1 MKKTFLHRPQINDL
15 VLKVL
20 SESVEG
26 IDDFVGEIVKRH
38 PDFKEHADKL
48 EEAIEKSGCK
58 KIEFSGFNFPAW
70 GAALHSGVLIN
81 NQVLYQPLPLLLF
94 VIFHEIAHQYQYQKY
109 GAEKM
114 YEYLED
120 EISDEDAAKFLY
132 GVEIVADEFGS
143 RKLREFQNK
152 GYVES
157 GFVPPSVY
165 KNMSPS
171 SITKMVQNFKKQIK
185 DNLGDREMNV
195 ENLGEILY
203 NWIKDKNIKP
213 NTKPS
218 FVNRFL
224 GNF

>member
-1 MKKTFLHRPQINDL
+1 MKKTFLHRPQINNL

-26 IDDFVGEIVKRH
+26 VDDFVGEIVKRH

-58 KIEFSGFNFPAW
+58 KIEFARFKFPAW

-94 VIFHEIAHQYQYQKY
+94 VIFHEIAHQYQYKKY

-114 YEYLED
+114 YEYFKD

-152 GYVES
+152 GYIES
-157 GFVPPSVY
+157 GFVPPMVY
-165 KNMSPS
+165 KNMSPLN
-171 SITKMVQNFKKQIK
+171 ITKMVQTFKKQIK
-185 DNLGDREMNV
+185 DNLGDREMNA
-195 ENLGEILY
+195 ENLGQILY
-203 NWIKDKNIKP
+203 NWIKDT
-213 NTKPS
+213 NTQPS
-218 FVNRFL
+218 LVNRFL
-224 GNF
+224 GNL

>member
-38 PDFKEHADKL
+38 PDFEEYADKL
-48 EEAIEKSGCK
+48 EEAIKKSGCK
-58 KIEFSGFNFPAW
+58 KIEFSGFDIPAW

-81 NQVLYQPLPLLLF
+81 TQVLRQPLPILLF

-114 YEYLED
+114 YEYLKD

-132 GVEIVADEFGS
+132 GVEIVADELGS

-152 GYVES
+152 GYVKS
-157 GFVPPSVY
+157 GFVPPTIY
-165 KNMSPS
+165 KNMPPS
-171 SITKMVQNFKKQIK
+171 NIIKMVQTFKKQIK

-203 NWIKDKNIKP
+203 NWIKDT
-213 NTKPS
+213 NTQPS
-218 FVNRFL
+218 LVNRFL
-224 GNF
+224 SNF